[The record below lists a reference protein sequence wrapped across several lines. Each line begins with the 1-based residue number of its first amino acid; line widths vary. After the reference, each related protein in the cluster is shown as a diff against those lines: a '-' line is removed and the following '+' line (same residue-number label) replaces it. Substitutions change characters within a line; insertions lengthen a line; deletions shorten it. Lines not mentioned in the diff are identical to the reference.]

1 MALFKGRAVHGHI
14 GLLFPASWL
23 FVSSILFRIRE
34 LESKIDYTMK
44 MKDRKRLEYNK

>member
-1 MALFKGRAVHGHI
+1 MALFKARAVHGHV
-14 GLLFPASWL
+14 GLLSPASWL
-23 FVSSILFRIRE
+23 FVSSISLRIRD